1 MTLDANDDQV
11 RARFRASGTFFV
23 PARKEFVVW
32 GSITHGDLTAG
43 MLLGLPLG
51 NLVAYSP
58 IGAVEAV
65 EIDGEP
71 YTAITI
77 APDDPEDLEL
87 WRCMKVGIG
96 GEELPALDAG
106 AIATE

>member
-1 MTLDANDDQV
+1 MTMANDDQV

-32 GSITHGDLTAG
+32 GSITYGELSAG
-43 MLLGLPLG
+43 MLLGVPMG

-71 YTAITI
+71 FTAVTI
-77 APDDPEDLEL
+77 APEDPEDLEF
-87 WRCMKVGIG
+87 WRAMKVGIG
-96 GEELPALDAG
+96 GEELPALDA
-106 AIATE
+106 ASLPTE